1 MFGRRSENILVIKTD
16 GLAGFVAAEP
26 MFDAIRKAYPG
37 ATISLL
43 TEPRLVRVA
52 KAAPYFDQVASQP
65 DFHVAEVRKAFLRQL
80 KNSHFKRVFDL
91 SAGPDGKKLYAAMG
105 PFRPKWS
112 SVEPAPK
119 LRGKRP
125 PPEGALP
132 DFSSFLDD
140 TGLKAP
146 ARLPDFR
153 WALDARKDSANMQ
166 PAWFGISGAFGLLL
180 PCDDPAR
187 RWPAANY
194 AELARAMAKA
204 HIMPVMAGSKD
215 LHAFG
220 DEVAH
225 EAPEIVDLAGKCD
238 HLQLTALAQE
248 AAFFVS
254 DAAEEVH
261 LVASIGCSGVVIRKA
276 SERGSPPEGRHIV
289 TLTTNDGLGEASAQF
304 VWRTLANMGLI
315 PDDRS
320 ARRASAR

>member
-1 MFGRRSENILVIKTD
+1 MFGRKSENILIIKTD
-16 GLAGFVAAEP
+16 GLAAFVAAEP
-26 MFDAIRKAYPG
+26 AFEEIRKAYPS

-43 TEPRLVRVA
+43 TEPKLVRVA
-52 KAAPYFDQVASQP
+52 KAAPYFDQVASLP
-65 DFHVAEVRKAFLRQL
+65 DFHVAEVRKAFMRQI
-80 KNSHFKRVFDL
+80 KNSRFKRVFDL
-91 SAGPDGKKLYAAMG
+91 SADDDGKRLSAAMG
-105 PFRPKWS
+105 PFRPKWY
-112 SVEPAPK
+112 SVDPSPRR
-119 LRGKRP
+119 RGRKQT
-125 PPEGALP
+125 PESALP
-132 DFSSFLDD
+132 DFASFLEV

-146 ARLPDFR
+146 ARRPDFR

-180 PCDDPAR
+180 PSADPAR

-194 AELARAMAKA
+194 AGLAKAMSKA
-204 HIMPVMAGSKD
+204 HIMPVLAGGKE
-215 LHAFG
+215 LHSFG

-261 LVASIGCSGVVIRKA
+261 LVSSIGCSGVVIRKA
-276 SERGSPPEGRHIV
+276 AERGSPPEGRHIV
-289 TLTTNDGLGEASAQF
+289 TLTTSDGLGEASAEF
-304 VWRTLANMGLI
+304 VWRTLDNMGLI
-315 PDDRS
+315 PAESS